1 VSTTA
6 QPSGVNL
13 RFRARRFARFMALLD
28 AVVAER
34 GSARIVDLGGTAAYW
49 LGVEPLWAGRPVEIT
64 LVNLAAEPAPDVR
77 FASIAGDCR
86 DLSRW
91 PDGAFD
97 IVHSNSVIEH
107 VGRWADM
114 RAFAREARRLAPRHF
129 VQTPNFW
136 FPLEPHFKTPFFHWL
151 PEPARIA
158 LVSRFALGAFPR
170 AATIEDAQ
178 RFIEDSA
185 LLDARRFAHLFPGS
199 EIERERVAGLTK
211 SLIAVRGRPDPA
223 RSAP

>member
-1 VSTTA
+1 VSAPTR
-6 QPSGVNL
+6 PSGVNA
-13 RFRARRFARFMALLD
+13 RFRARRFARFMTLLD

-34 GSARIVDLGGTAAYW
+34 GRARIVDLGGTAAYW
-49 LGVEPLWAGRPVEIT
+49 TAVEPLWAGRPVEIT
-64 LVNLAAEPAPDVR
+64 LVNLAEQPVPDAR
-77 FASIAGDCR
+77 FVSVAGDCR

-91 PDGAFD
+91 ADLAFD

-151 PEPARIA
+151 PEPVRIA
-158 LVSRFALGAFPR
+158 LVRRFALGAFPR
-170 AATIEDAQ
+170 AGTIEDAQ
-178 RFIEDSA
+178 RFIEDST
-185 LLDARRFAHLFPGS
+185 LLDARRFAALFPGS
-199 EIERERVAGLTK
+199 AIERERVLGLTK
-211 SLIAVRGRPDPA
+211 SLIAIRDRPDPA
-223 RSAP
+223 RSGP